1 MNGFWYLLYVVIV
14 VCYRAQTNLRIVR
27 LRRINPRVPKSSQNI
42 SNPTEKV
49 QVKLAVLGKTIHK
62 IRKKSF
68 NGIRNLLERIDEP
81 ERGIQNLRKRLEGK
95 QLG

>member
-49 QVKLAVLGKTIHK
+49 QVGTAVSDQLVDVIIRRRQYYSRRK
-62 IRKKSF
+62 IIS
-68 NGIRNLLERIDEP
+68 
-81 ERGIQNLRKRLEGK
+81 QKR
-95 QLG
+95 